1 MERNPT
7 LVKIALAPITG
18 CQRLSLINLRR
29 RESYERQFY
38 IKPRLA
44 GARRGGEL
52 YSRTSV
58 TA

>member
-38 IKPRLA
+38 IKA
-44 GARRGGEL
+44 GWQERAEAANFIRVL
-52 YSRTSV
+52 Q
-58 TA
+58 